1 MVWFGEDKRRDRLDE
16 YLEKMLDL
24 LLVVS
29 GERKEG
35 EREEAGYRGGGLVG
49 LLAGYLVENLFSFVI
64 LRGKEVVWFPAGR
77 VKGVVDL
84 VEGEAFMFGGAFR
97 EFCRGKG
104 YRVGIAKRILQERK
118 ILIPYFVGE
127 RLEFRTVRRFRV
139 LGGKGF
145 SGYRL
150 DLRMLSF
157 DGRSLVEVIEERLK
171 RGGEKGWKK

>member
-29 GERKEG
+29 GEKKEG
-35 EREEAGYRGGGLVG
+35 KREEVGYRLGGLVG
-49 LLAGYLVENLFSFVI
+49 LLSEYLVGNVFSFVI
-64 LRGKEVVWFPAGR
+64 LRGKERVEWFPVQGR
-77 VKGVVDL
+77 TKGVFDL
-84 VEGEAFMFGGAFR
+84 VEGEAFVFGWAFR
-97 EFCRGKG
+97 DFCRGKG
-104 YRVGIAKRILQERK
+104 YRVGVAKRILQERK

-157 DGRSLVEVIEERLK
+157 DGRSLVEVIEERVK
-171 RGGEKGWKK
+171 RR

>member
-1 MVWFGEDKRRDRLDE
+1 MVWFGEGKR
-16 YLEKMLDL
+16 KDL
-24 LLVVS
+24 LGEYFERMWDLLSVLS
-29 GERKEG
+29 GESKREG
-35 EREEAGYRGGGLVG
+35 EDQGYRGGGLAG
-49 LLAGYLVENLFSFVI
+49 LLADYLVENLFSFAI

-84 VEGEAFMFGGAFR
+84 VECEAFMFGWAFR

-104 YRVGIAKRILQERK
+104 YRVGVAKRILKASK

-127 RLEFRTVRRFRV
+127 RLEFRSVRRFRV
-139 LGGKGF
+139 LGKESF

-150 DLRMLSF
+150 DLRMLGF

-171 RGGEKGWKK
+171 RK